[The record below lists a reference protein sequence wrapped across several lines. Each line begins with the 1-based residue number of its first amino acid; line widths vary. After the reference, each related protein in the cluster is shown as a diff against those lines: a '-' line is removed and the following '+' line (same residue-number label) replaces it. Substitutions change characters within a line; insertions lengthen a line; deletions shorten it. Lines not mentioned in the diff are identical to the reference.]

1 MMEKGYLIMC
11 NMTEAIWI
19 ALIGSVVGPTVVLAI
34 GWWLNNRKKKKPSDM
49 VTEALAV
56 GQTVTSKIEQLKEN
70 YEADRI
76 WIAQFHN
83 GGHFYPTGKSIA
95 KFSLFYETVSLD
107 ATSLQL
113 TLKNIPVAL
122 FSRSF
127 NQLLQE
133 DLISIPDFKDETIST
148 YGLRYFAEEYK
159 TRSQY
164 LFAIKNFEGKFIAIL
179 GVDYTAKKCKLS
191 EDDVDNLLHTAIS
204 LGGVLSN
211 HLKNS

>member
-1 MMEKGYLIMC
+1 
-11 NMTEAIWI
+11 MTEAIWI

-34 GWWLNNRKKKKPSDM
+34 GWWLNTRKQKKPHDM

-70 YEADRI
+70 YEADRV
-76 WIAQFHN
+76 WISQFHN

-95 KFSLFYETVSLD
+95 KFSLFYETVSES
-107 ATSLQL
+107 APSLQL

-127 NQLLQE
+127 NQLLNE
-133 DLISIPDFKDETIST
+133 DLIVIPDFKDESIAT
-148 YGLRYFAEEYK
+148 YGLRYFAEEYRTK
-159 TRSQY
+159 SQY

-179 GVDYTAKKCKLS
+179 GVDYTVRKHKLS
-191 EDDVDNLLHTAIS
+191 EEEVENLLHTAIS

-211 HLKNS
+211 HLKI